1 MSLNVMLCQCKLGFQ
16 AGWRLEKLGPR
27 PSSKA
32 RSRVAFHAIYILYI
46 FFISIYGIY
55 NIYIYMGY
63 EHGMTWIWGAPGEI
77 VEPGDGSRSCPAP
90 ARLGKQARS

>member
-46 FFISIYGIY
+46 ISLYRF
-55 NIYIYMGY
+55 MGY
-63 EHGMTWIWGAPGEI
+63 EHGMTWIWGAPGDI
-77 VEPGDGSRSCPAP
+77 VEPGDGSRS
-90 ARLGKQARS
+90 